1 MNLLVIVIFNPVCF
15 HLSVKCTKIKSD
27 NYLYIKL
34 IKLQYE
40 IENPFIMSG
49 VTTVTYFYLLPL
61 IIFVFCLCFD
71 GILFRLLVPV
81 MRVQQVA
88 IVPYID

>member
-1 MNLLVIVIFNPVCF
+1 MNLLVIVMFTPVCF

-27 NYLYIKL
+27 KFLYIKL

-49 VTTVTYFYLLPL
+49 ITTVIYFYILPL
-61 IIFVFCLCFD
+61 IIFFFFVF
-71 GILFRLLVPV
+71 
-81 MRVQQVA
+81 
-88 IVPYID
+88 

>member
-1 MNLLVIVIFNPVCF
+1 MNLLVTVMFTPVCF
-15 HLSVKCTKIKSD
+15 HLSAKCTKMKSD
-27 NYLYIKL
+27 KFLYVRL

-61 IIFVFCLCFD
+61 IIFFFCLCFD
-71 GILFRLLVPV
+71 GILFGLLVPV

-88 IVPYID
+88 VIPCIN